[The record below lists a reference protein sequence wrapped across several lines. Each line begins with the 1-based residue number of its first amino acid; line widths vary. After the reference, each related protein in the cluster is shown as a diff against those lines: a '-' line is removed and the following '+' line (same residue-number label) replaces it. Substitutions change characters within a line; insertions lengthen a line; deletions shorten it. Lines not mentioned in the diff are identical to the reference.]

1 MSDYIQEREIHNWA
15 IEAEN
20 DHSQLLYVLE
30 KVQER
35 DRYISEEAIQ
45 TIASEFHIQ
54 PAEVQSLATFF
65 TAFHT
70 HPIGTYVFKLC
81 EGMSCDLQKKD
92 DLREQ
97 IQEKLGIKFGE
108 TSEDGLFSLETA
120 PCMGLCDQGP
130 VLLVNNIVFLK
141 ISMKTLDAIIDTCRT
156 RSDAPVSLIEWSS
169 PLVWEGRNGTTS
181 FRPVL
186 AGSVLAGI
194 NNRSSASLL
203 HDLIESRAIPD
214 SLANQL
220 DPRQRETQLKPVLVC
235 NTDIPRPG
243 SFGERILLCDHYDL
257 FLEGFLTL
265 ARIAGAG
272 DGIIYLR
279 TEFNSL
285 KPALLSY
292 LEYLKN
298 MSTAESSLDDG
309 PACSMDIR
317 PGPGMIS
324 GGMDRSLYSAINSD
338 RYCTNWYSSSSY
350 IINVNVETAIKVAG
364 YLAKN
369 ASPVSQVCT
378 TQIFSPSGNCSRP
391 GIYELSETASIKE
404 LLAVCGGE
412 DAAAVQI
419 GGILG
424 KFVRRPDFDEPI
436 LAGSGSMG
444 TSLIIYGPDTNFR
457 EVALKLLDYA
467 IRESCGQCTPCREGP
482 SKIREKFYNIRRDKR
497 SKYSLADMNA
507 ISDCMRAA
515 SKCEFGQTISTG
527 FQSLISCFPELLQ
540 TIYY

>member
-1 MSDYIQEREIHNWA
+1 MSQYIQEKEIHNWA

-20 DHSQLLYVLE
+20 DHRQLLYVLE

-35 DRYISEEAIQ
+35 DRYLSEEAIR
-45 TIASEFHIQ
+45 TIACEFHIQ

-65 TAFHT
+65 TSYHT
-70 HPIGTYVFKLC
+70 HPVGTYVFKLC

-97 IQEKLGIKFGE
+97 IQEKIGIKFGE
-108 TSEDGLFSLETA
+108 TSADGLFSLETA
-120 PCMGLCDQGP
+120 PCLGLCDQGP
-130 VLLVNNIVFLK
+130 VLLVNDIVFPK
-141 ISMKTLDAIIDTCRT
+141 VSMKTLDAIIDTCRS
-156 RSDAPVSLIEWSS
+156 RADAPVSLTEWSS
-169 PLVWEGRNGTTS
+169 PLLWEGRNGTTS

-186 AGSVLAGI
+186 AGSVLATT
-194 NNRSSASLL
+194 NNRSSNSLL
-203 HDLIESRAIPD
+203 HDLIESRTISE

-220 DPRQRETQLKPVLVC
+220 DPRRRETQLNPVLVC
-235 NTDIPRPG
+235 NTDNPRPG

-265 ARIAGAG
+265 ARIAGAT
-272 DGIIYLR
+272 DGIVYLR
-279 TEFNSL
+279 PEFNSL

-292 LEYLKN
+292 LENLN
-298 MSTAESSLDDG
+298 IMSIAEKSMNDG
-309 PACSMDIR
+309 PACSIDIR
-317 PGPGMIS
+317 PGPGMIA

-350 IINVNVETAIKVAG
+350 IIHVNVETAIKVGG

-369 ASPVSQVCT
+369 TSPVTQVRT
-378 TQIFSPSGNCSRP
+378 TQIFSPSGNCSLP
-391 GIYELSETASIKE
+391 GIYELPENISIKD

-419 GGILG
+419 GGIYG
-424 KFVRRPDFDEPI
+424 KFVRRSYFDEPI
-436 LAGSGSMG
+436 IAWTGSVG
-444 TSLIIYGPDTNFR
+444 TSLIVYGPDTNFR

-527 FQSLISCFPELLQ
+527 FQTLISCFPELLQ